1 MVSRHSLFYC
11 DLQTLT
17 VSLFYPDTLED
28 LWKFRYDLVWGGL
41 FLRATSGELNFGVD
55 YGFPYYN
62 DHHFHLGYFLYAAAY
77 YVKHHRSWGDGE
89 ATLWVGCP
97 EDKTM
102 DPLSLTFALF
112 VISLKVQYRAFPQ
125 NVKKLVRSALFFP
138 GSQIQIMKIT
148 QLSSLPRLWENVP
161 VLPLSDWS
169 K

>member
-1 MVSRHSLFYC
+1 MLSRHSLFYC

-17 VSLFYPDTLED
+17 VSLCCPDTLED

-41 FLRATSGELNFGVD
+41 FLRATNGELNFGVD

-77 YVKHHRSWGDGE
+77 YMKHHRSWGDGE

-138 GSQIQIMKIT
+138 RISN
-148 QLSSLPRLWENVP
+148 SDYENHSTFISTS
-161 VLPLSDWS
+161 PLGKCPSFTAV
-169 K
+169 